1 MNSVHVILMGPQGSG
16 KGTQASRLASVLKIP
31 QITTGDIVRKIEKE
45 NTSLGKGVKGL
56 IDKGNLVP
64 DATMDKIMKDRLSQ
78 EDCKKGF
85 ILDGYPR
92 TLEQAK
98 FLDEIAKIE
107 KVIVLEISEKIT
119 INRISS
125 RRVCKKCGANF
136 NLKTMKPRMDGI
148 CDVCGNALI
157 MRQDDHPSAIRKRL
171 ELYHKETSPIINYY
185 KKRHLVTL
193 IDGTQKIE
201 EVQKILMRLL
211 RKRKG
216 K

>member
-1 MNSVHVILMGPQGSG
+1 MNSVNVILMGPQGSG

-45 NTSLGKGVKGL
+45 NTPLGKEVKNL

-64 DATMDKIMKDRLSQ
+64 DATMDKIIKGRLSQ

-92 TLEQAK
+92 TLGQAR
-98 FLDEIAKIE
+98 FLDEITKIE
-107 KVIVLEISEKIT
+107 NVIVLEIPENIT
-119 INRISS
+119 VDRISS

-136 NLKTMKPRMDGI
+136 NLKTMKPKMDGI

-185 KKRHLVTL
+185 KKKRLVTV
-193 IDGTQKIE
+193 INGNQKIE